1 MCASETSSCR
11 LFPLPLPLSLR
22 GDDDDGGGGV
32 AGDAMNAARK
42 DEDERRRN
50 RRRVTE
56 VKTAR
61 MAVRV
66 AAVLVLVLV
75 GLVGF
80 GGVRKGI

>member
-1 MCASETSSCR
+1 MYAMCASETSSCR
-11 LFPLPLPLSLR
+11 LLPLPLR
-22 GDDDDGGGGV
+22 GDDDGANT
-32 AGDAMNAARK
+32 AGDVNAARK

-66 AAVLVLVLV
+66 AAVLVSSV
-75 GLVGF
+75 
-80 GGVRKGI
+80 